1 MPGYFSIILSIFID
15 IVYKKLIILA
25 INLVVEYRDPDKF
38 KVCPYLVESS
48 SPGGGLDKADFTEIR
63 MDSCFHGFV
72 FGLGGV
78 GAGDDCLADI
88 DSAGLVFAEAV
99 EGLIDH
105 T

>member
-1 MPGYFSIILSIFID
+1 MSIFID
-15 IVYKKLIILA
+15 IAYKKLIILA
-25 INLVVEYRDPDKF
+25 INLVIYDWEAEEF
-38 KVCPYLVESS
+38 EVCPYLVESS
-48 SPGGGLDKADFTEIR
+48 SPGGGLDKAYFTEIR

-72 FGLGGV
+72 FGLRGV